1 MAQQREGRTDVGFGL
16 GGRRLVARHRNRH
29 RSEDVARGSGGSGAH
44 HTHAA
49 EHVHAVV
56 GRGRSRTH
64 HTHTAEHVHAVVGR
78 SRGRTHHVHAAKHV
92 HAIVGRSRRHAAEH
106 VHAIVGRGR
115 GHAAKHISL
124 RGHATHAEEVLLGHG
139 HLGAQLR
146 NGLGLGIETGREAYA
161 LLDGL
166 LDRLLLLTSILH
178 NPFLSSYEYTISFRT
193 SSMNSNSSSSSSPR
207 VSRKRL
213 AAGAPSSQSK
223 THSKTYPCC
232 PPQD

>member
-44 HTHAA
+44 HTHA
-49 EHVHAVV
+49 
-56 GRGRSRTH
+56 
-64 HTHTAEHVHAVVGR
+64 AEHVHAVVGR

-166 LDRLLLLTSILH
+166 LDRLLLLNLLGHADASEESIGL
-178 NPFLSSYEYTISFRT
+178 LGSLIDYRMSGSATTYRT
-193 SSMNSNSSSSSSPR
+193 RPR
-207 VSRKRL
+207 PRTCR
-213 AAGAPSSQSK
+213 
-223 THSKTYPCC
+223 CR
-232 PPQD
+232 